1 MNYIFVM
8 NFLVVNDMY
17 IGEYYRKYMIE
28 LEVVNYVV
36 LWIIESVII
45 FVDELVLEMG
55 VVWEG
60 S

>member
-17 IGEYYRKYMIE
+17 IGEYYRKYVIE

-36 LWIIESVII
+36 L
-45 FVDELVLEMG
+45 
-55 VVWEG
+55 
-60 S
+60 